1 MARRLRI
8 QYPDAIYHVMARGN
22 GRQDIVADDADRG
35 RLVACLERAVRR
47 SGWVLYAFVVLT
59 NHLHLVL
66 RTPRPNLAK
75 GMQLFLSSYANG
87 WARRH
92 RRSGHL
98 FQGRYRTEL
107 VEDETYLWVLTRYI
121 HLNPVRAGLAAKP
134 DAWRWS
140 SCPGYFRRRDRLEWV
155 AYESLLTAWAGEFGG
170 TEPEASYRRFV
181 SAGLANPP
189 PAPWAEARHG
199 WLLGSERFL
208 DRLRQQLGDQTHR
221 ELRREERLLR
231 GVDLDRV
238 IEAVCSRYGVDRA
251 QLAVR
256 GSRAPARTAL
266 AYLAKH
272 LTESTRA
279 ELVPILG
286 LSRPESVPNL
296 SSRFAT
302 LLRTQ
307 ASVRRDLMAL
317 ELALKLRGEN
327 SKSV

>member
-22 GRQDIVADDADRG
+22 GRQDIVADDADRE

-75 GMQLFLSSYANG
+75 GMHLFLSSYANG

-107 VEDETYLWVLTRYI
+107 VEDESYLWVLTRYV

-189 PAPWAEARHG
+189 PSPWAEARHG

-208 DRLRQQLGDQTHR
+208 DRLRQQLGNQSGR

-231 GVDLDRV
+231 GLDLGRV
-238 IEAVCSRYGVDRA
+238 IEAVCGRTASTGPSLRCAAHDR
-251 QLAVR
+251 R
-256 GSRAPARTAL
+256 PAAL

-272 LTESTRA
+272 FTESTRA

-302 LLRTQ
+302 LLGTQ
-307 ASVRRDLMAL
+307 ASVRRDLKAL
-317 ELALKLRGEN
+317 EHALKRRKEN